1 MICPSCAG
9 IGIYKLQVC
18 IWCKN
23 EHPDDVSPHV
33 IYRYRKYQNMWCKCI
48 PQPKESSTLKY
59 AQNENSEVKQK
70 HSRCMN
76 CRKVVKIG

>member
-1 MICPSCAG
+1 MKCLSCNG

-18 IWCKN
+18 IWCHN
-23 EHPDDVSPHV
+23 INPDDVVPSV
-33 IYRYRKYQNMWCKCI
+33 IYRYRKYEQMFCRCV